1 MDIIIDKAQD
11 GFSVLEYIKK
21 NMSLSS
27 AHLKHLKFSEGGIR
41 VNGEHATVRRILKC
55 GDTLSL
61 ATEDREAGRIEPY
74 PLPLDIAYEDSE
86 CTVPSKP
93 ADMPTHPSH
102 GHYDD
107 TVANALAH
115 RYRSLGVPFVFRP
128 VNRLDRN
135 TSGLLLIAKN
145 RIAAGRLSRHM
156 SEGRINKAYI
166 ALLCGELQ
174 NDEGYIETYMRRTAE
189 SVIVRENCGEG
200 EGGDYALT
208 RYRVL
213 ARAEGHTAV
222 AASPI
227 TGRTHQLRVHFAG
240 LCAPILGDDMY
251 GTPSSLIGRHALH
264 SAALLFPNA
273 DGNDIKVSS
282 PLPEDMENA
291 VKAIFG
297 SRTNCGELLRLCE
310 EFLLENGKNM
320 LKEGIK

>member
-11 GFSVLEYIKK
+11 GLTVLEYIKK

-27 AHLKHLKFSEGGIR
+27 AHLKHLKFSEGGIT
-41 VNGEHATVRRILKC
+41 VNGEHATVRRILRA

-61 ATEDREAGRIEPY
+61 ATEDREEGHIEPY
-74 PLPLDIAYEDSE
+74 PLPLDIAYEDGDCVVS
-86 CTVPSKP
+86 SKP

-107 TVANALAH
+107 TVANALAY
-115 RYRSLGVPFVFRP
+115 RYKTLGVPFVFRP
-128 VNRLDRN
+128 VNRLDRD

-145 RIAAGRLSRHM
+145 RIAAGRLSRDM
-156 SEGRINKAYI
+156 RNGRIKKAYI

-174 NDEGYIETYMRRTAE
+174 KNEGYIETYMRRTAE

-213 ARAEGHTAV
+213 AKAEGHTVV

-227 TGRTHQLRVHFAG
+227 TGRTHQLRVHFSG
-240 LCAPILGDDMY
+240 LGAPILGDSMY
-251 GTPSSLIGRHALH
+251 GAPSPLIGRHALH
-264 SAALLFPNA
+264 SAALTFPRDNGEA
-273 DGNDIKVSS
+273 VRVSS
-282 PLPEDMENA
+282 PIPTDMEA
-291 VKAIFG
+291 AISAAFG
-297 SRTNCGELLRLCE
+297 DTAAPSELLRLCE
-310 EFLLENGKNM
+310 EFLLENDENI
-320 LKEGIK
+320 LKEGTK